1 VTTKKQRRQQVAER
15 TAARKEADRLHGLE
29 MQRLDHQKREQKKF
43 DAERAER
50 KKETALKMRK
60 QHEAKQ
66 TLPVDEEIL
75 REYEKAV
82 S

>member
-29 MQRLDHQKREQKKF
+29 MQRIDREKRQQKAY
-43 DAERAER
+43 DAERAEKS
-50 KKETALKMRK
+50 KKRALAMKK
-60 QHEAKQ
+60 THEATQ
-66 TLPVDEEIL
+66 AVPVDEEIL